1 MNELNWLDS
10 SAERPIYSNE
20 EIAALH
26 QAGVLSRSE
35 AEALD
40 IIHNSFA
47 LDGEDD
53 GEAEA
58 AEEEE
63 QKAKE
68 QWEPLSIAIIHEGS
82 VIPILNLEDVLQ
94 QPKTMVEKLGI
105 CRQVASVVY
114 DILLA
119 LLDKEGGGKDDK

>member
-10 SAERPIYSNE
+10 SIERSAYSNE

-58 AEEEE
+58 AEEED

-68 QWEPLSIAIIHEGS
+68 LWEPLSIAIIHEGS

>member
-10 SAERPIYSNE
+10 SIERSAYSNE

-63 QKAKE
+63 QRAKE

-114 DILLA
+114 DILLT
-119 LLDKEGGGKDDK
+119 LLDKEGGGKDSK